1 MTDHD
6 ATVAAASGRGPHGER
21 QPPSVVVVGGGFA
34 GLFAARRLAH
44 GPVQVRL
51 LDRTGVHLFQPLL
64 YQVATGMLS
73 EGQISSPLRRLFRR
87 HRNVECL
94 VADVHDIDV
103 TTRVV
108 HARRADG
115 TELRVPYDHL
125 IVAAGVQQSYFGHD
139 KYARYAPGLKSMDD
153 ALVIRRR
160 VYQAFEVA
168 EALPTAEQRR
178 PWLTFVL
185 VGAGP
190 TGVELA
196 GQIRELATRTLR
208 EEFRTID
215 PGEARVLLLD
225 GGDRALASFSRG
237 LSGAATA
244 TLQRLGVELSTGTRA
259 TDIDEGGVELTTGD
273 GSVRRVEA
281 RTVLWTAGVAAPP
294 LAAALAHASGAQQA
308 PDGRL
313 KVRPDLTLPGHP
325 EVFVVGDLMALD
337 GLPGV
342 AETAM
347 QAGWHAAGQVLHAV
361 GHAGAVPAGTPFRYR
376 DLGSAAYI
384 SRGHAL
390 LEAGPLR
397 LSGLPGWIAWG
408 LLHLAFLTGYRNRAA
423 ALTSWLTTLA
433 LGNRRE
439 RAFPTVASPSRK

>member
-6 ATVAAASGRGPHGER
+6 AAVAAASGRGLHGVR
-21 QPPSVVVVGGGFA
+21 QPPRVVVVGGGFA

-44 GPVQVRL
+44 GPVQVTL
-51 LDRTGVHLFQPLL
+51 LDRTGVRLFQPLL
-64 YQVATGMLS
+64 YQVATGLLS

-94 VADVHDIDV
+94 VADVHDVDV

-115 TELRVPYDHL
+115 TELRVSYDHL

-139 KYARYAPGLKSMDD
+139 EYARYAPGLKSMDD

-196 GQIRELATRTLR
+196 GRIRELAGQIRELATRTLR
-208 EEFRTID
+208 EVFRTID

-244 TLQRLGVELSTGTRA
+244 TLQRLGVELSTGTRRRCRPA
-259 TDIDEGGVELTTGD
+259 STPCSGRGRQPWTGGL
-273 GSVRRVEA
+273 
-281 RTVLWTAGVAAPP
+281 
-294 LAAALAHASGAQQA
+294 
-308 PDGRL
+308 
-313 KVRPDLTLPGHP
+313 
-325 EVFVVGDLMALD
+325 
-337 GLPGV
+337 
-342 AETAM
+342 
-347 QAGWHAAGQVLHAV
+347 
-361 GHAGAVPAGTPFRYR
+361 
-376 DLGSAAYI
+376 
-384 SRGHAL
+384 
-390 LEAGPLR
+390 
-397 LSGLPGWIAWG
+397 
-408 LLHLAFLTGYRNRAA
+408 
-423 ALTSWLTTLA
+423 
-433 LGNRRE
+433 
-439 RAFPTVASPSRK
+439 